1 MIALAITAAIVV
13 AYSLFQR
20 RLSKTILS
28 GPLIFVAFGLIASP
42 EGLGLFTLD
51 LDAELVQILLKATL
65 VVLLFT
71 EASELPTRN
80 IIREASLPGRLLFI
94 AMPVVIALGGALAL
108 WLLTGVDLFWQA
120 ALLGAILAPTDA
132 ALGQP
137 VVSNPRVPGPIRR
150 SLTVE
155 AGLNDGLAV
164 PFAYLFAALAE
175 IFHGEEGGPTFLE
188 FLFDQIVLGIAIGI
202 AVGWLGAKAANAAR
216 RNGWTSA
223 SWLQVGFLGIAV
235 VSFALAEGVDGNGF
249 IAAWIAGFVFR
260 NTKEEDLHAAGFAE
274 ESGHVLTLLSFFVF
288 GAILLPPALDAINGW
303 FIVYA
308 LASLL
313 LVRPIAVWISMFR
326 AGLRLPTIAY
336 LGWFGPRGIASL
348 VLAVLVAKKF
358 DVPGIET
365 ILEVMTVTVAL
376 SVLLHGVT
384 AWPGSNAYANWIDR
398 NGSEPLDRFRPNET
412 NEF

>member
-1 MIALAITAAIVV
+1 MIALAVTAVIVV
-13 AYSLFQR
+13 AYSLLQR
-20 RLSKTILS
+20 RLSTTILS
-28 GPLIFVAFGLIASP
+28 GPLIFVVVGLIASP
-42 EGLGLFTLD
+42 EALGIFTLD
-51 LDAELVQILLKATL
+51 LDTELVQILLKATL

-71 EASELPTRN
+71 EASELPPRN
-80 IIREASLPGRLLFI
+80 IIREAALPGRLLLA
-94 AMPVVIALGGALAL
+94 AMPLVIALGGALAL
-108 WLLTGVDLFWQA
+108 WILAGVDLFWQA

-137 VVSNPRVPGPIRR
+137 VVSNPRVPGPVRR

-175 IFHGEEGGPTFLE
+175 IFHGDEGGPSFLE
-188 FLFDQIVLGIAIGI
+188 FLFDQIVLGIVIGVG
-202 AVGWLGAKAANAAR
+202 VGWLGAKAANLAK

-223 SWLQVGFLGIAV
+223 SWMQVGFLALAV
-235 VSFALAEGVDGNGF
+235 AAFALAEGVHGNGF
-249 IAAWIAGFVFR
+249 IAAWVAGFVFR
-260 NTKEEDLHAAGFAE
+260 STKQEDLHASAFAE
-274 ESGHVLTLLSFFVF
+274 ETGHVLTLLSFFVF
-288 GAILLPPALDAINGW
+288 GAVLLPPALDALNGW
-303 FIVYA
+303 YIFYG

-336 LGWFGPRGIASL
+336 MGWFGPRGVASL

-358 DVPGIET
+358 DVPGIDA

-376 SVLLHGVT
+376 SVLLHGLT
-384 AWPGSNAYANWIDR
+384 AWPGSNAYANWIDEH
-398 NGSEPLDRFRPNET
+398 GTGPLDRFRPSDAD
-412 NEF
+412 EF

>member
-1 MIALAITAAIVV
+1 MIALAVMAAVVV
-13 AYSLFQR
+13 AYSLLQR

-28 GPLIFVAFGLIASP
+28 GPLIFVVFGLIASSDA
-42 EGLGLFTLD
+42 LGLFTLD

-71 EASELPTRN
+71 EASELPPRHV
-80 IIREASLPGRLLFI
+80 IREASLPGRLLLV
-94 AMPVVIALGGALAL
+94 AMPLVIALGGALGI

-137 VVSNPRVPGPIRR
+137 VVSNPRVPGPVRR

-175 IFHGEEGGPTFLE
+175 IVHGDGGGPTFLE
-188 FLFDQIVLGIAIGI
+188 FLFDQIVIGIAIGV

-216 RNGWTSA
+216 RNGWTST
-223 SWLQVGFLGIAV
+223 SWLQVGFLALAV
-235 VSFALAEGVDGNGF
+235 VSFALAEGLDGNGF

-260 NTKEEDLHAAGFAE
+260 STKDEDLHAAAFAE

-288 GAILLPPALDAINGW
+288 GAVLLPPTLDALNGW
-303 FIVYA
+303 FIAYA

-326 AGLRLPTIAY
+326 ARLRLPTIAY
-336 LGWFGPRGIASL
+336 MGWFGPRGVASL

-358 DVPGIET
+358 DVPGIDT

-384 AWPGSNAYANWIDR
+384 AWPGSNAYANWIER
-398 NGSEPLDRFRPNET
+398 HGTGPLDRFQPSDT
-412 NEF
+412 DGF